1 MSDLQRWT
9 TGWSKQRI
17 RAGVARRVRA
27 RRGIDPAAAEPPQQT
42 PATLQEWVHRG
53 QYTSRWFGFP
63 LVWTMRADARFASP
77 SRVAVVCHVFYE
89 ELFPEILR
97 HLHNIPVPF
106 DLIVTDATDLDVELD
121 PLEIDIP
128 NLKNHVV
135 LPIENHGRDIYPLMA
150 LVNADLLNPYD
161 VVLKVHTKR
170 SVWRASHDLAGDGE
184 TWRQQLLAGLMGDP
198 DRVRDI
204 LTAFA
209 SDADLGMVTADGSVL
224 GPEFWGDN
232 QGITERLARRM
243 ELDIDEDRL
252 VFAAG
257 SMYWVRAF
265 ILNGLRALGMSRE
278 DFPEEAGQVNQTT
291 AHGMERLL
299 GVVTTEA
306 GLRIDEESAVPAR
319 TQQAWEVFTHDRPL
333 EPPVDVVPFYLPQ
346 FHEVAQN
353 SQWWGPGFTEW
364 TNVAAGRPVYLGH
377 HQPKLPRDLGFY
389 DLHSPWVMPQQE
401 QLAGQYGISA
411 FMFYHYWFAGE
422 SVLSDPIRSRI
433 ARTGGLPF
441 CLMWANENWTR
452 RWDGGVNDLLMH
464 QDYSRVSAIEF
475 IHSIM
480 DALSHPEY
488 FRIGGRPVLSVYR
501 PAQIPYIA
509 EVVKAW
515 RAAVR
520 DAGAGE
526 LLLLAVDM
534 EASFDGLAGTP
545 QDHGFD
551 ALMSFPPHNLEWTWK
566 QHEGLDVRPGY
577 RGNIFQY
584 RALAENS
591 IQRFGARAGEKL
603 FPGVMIGFDNT
614 ARRPDASDMWY
625 GSNPYTFRRW
635 LASMLAG
642 VMDRPRAERLV
653 FINAWNEWAEGTTL
667 EPTDKFGLTY
677 LQAVRDALLTM
688 EHGEGAKR
696 TSAAAG

>member
-1 MSDLQRWT
+1 MSDANRWNT
-9 TGWSKQRI
+9 KWTKERI
-17 RAGVARRVRA
+17 RAGVARRLRA
-27 RRGIDPAAAEPPQQT
+27 ARGAEEAPAEPPLEH
-42 PATLQEWVHRG
+42 PATLRQWVNRG
-53 QYTSRWFGFP
+53 QYSSRWFGFP
-63 LVWTMRADARFASP
+63 LVWTMRTDARFAHP
-77 SRVAVVCHVFYE
+77 ARVAVVVHVFYE
-89 ELFPEILR
+89 DLFPEILR

-106 DLIVTDATDLDVELD
+106 DLIVTDATDVDVELD
-121 PLEIDIP
+121 PLEVDIP

-170 SVWRASHDLAGDGE
+170 SVWRAEHGLSGDGDS
-184 TWRQQLLAGLMGDP
+184 WRQELLGGLMGDP
-198 DRVRDI
+198 DHVRDI
-204 LTAFA
+204 LAAFA
-209 SDADLGMVTADGSVL
+209 SDPDLGMVTASGSIL
-224 GPEFWGDN
+224 GPEYWGDN
-232 QGITERLARRM
+232 QGITERLLRRM
-243 ELDIDEDRL
+243 ELDLEEEKL

-257 SMYWVRAF
+257 SMYWTRAF
-265 ILNGLRALGMSRE
+265 ILNGLRALGITRE
-278 DFPEEAGQVNQTT
+278 DFPDEAGQVNQTT

-306 GLRIDEESAVPAR
+306 GMAIRASVDITAR
-319 TQQAWEVFTHDRPL
+319 RSQAWEVFTHDRPL
-333 EPPVDVVPFYLPQ
+333 DPPVDVVPFFLPQ

-364 TNVAAGRPVYLGH
+364 TNVASGRPAYLGH

-389 DLHSPWVMPQQE
+389 DLDSPWVMPRQE
-401 QLAGQYGISA
+401 QLAHQYGVSA
-411 FMFYHYWFAGE
+411 FMYYHYWFAGE
-422 SVLSDPIRSRI
+422 PILNAPIRNRI
-433 ARTGGLPF
+433 ERTDGLPF
-441 CLMWANENWTR
+441 CIMWANENWTR

-464 QDYSRVSAIEF
+464 QDYKKVPAIEF

-480 DALSHPEY
+480 DALAHPEY
-488 FRIGGRPVLSVYR
+488 FRVDGRPVLSVYR
-501 PAQIPYIA
+501 PAQIPYLA
-509 EVVKAW
+509 EVVKRW

-520 DAGAGE
+520 ERGLGE

-534 EASFDGLAGTP
+534 EASFDGLDGTP

-551 ALMSFPPHNLEWTWK
+551 TLMSFPPHNLEWTWK
-566 QHEGLDVRPGY
+566 QHEGLEVRPGY
-577 RGNIFQY
+577 AGNIFEY

-591 IQRFGARAGEKL
+591 MERFGQRKDEQL

-635 LASMLAG
+635 LASVLVT
-642 VMDRPRAERLV
+642 VMERPREDRIV
-653 FINAWNEWAEGTTL
+653 FINAWNEWAEGTVL
-667 EPTDKFGLTY
+667 EPTDKYGLTF

-688 EHGEGAKR
+688 EHGQAR
-696 TSAAAG
+696 

>member
-9 TGWSKQRI
+9 TGWSKERI
-17 RAGVARRVRA
+17 RDGVARRVRA
-27 RRGIDPAAAEPPQQT
+27 RRAAPLVEPPPST
-42 PATLQEWVHRG
+42 PAPLQDWVNRG
-53 QYTSRWFGFP
+53 QYSSRWFGFP
-63 LVWTMRADARFASP
+63 LVWTMRADARFAEP
-77 SRVAVVCHVFYE
+77 ARVAVVCHVFYE
-89 ELFPEILR
+89 ELFPEILL

-106 DLIVTDATDLDVELD
+106 DLIVTDATDVDVELD
-121 PLEIDIP
+121 ALAIDIP
-128 NLKNHVV
+128 NLKNHVI
-135 LPIENHGRDIYPLMA
+135 LPIENRGRDILPLMA

-170 SVWRASHDLAGDGE
+170 SVWRAGHDLDGDGE
-184 TWRQQLLAGLMGDP
+184 TWRRELLSGLMGDA

-204 LTAFA
+204 LTSFA
-209 SDADLGMVTADGSVL
+209 SDPSLGIVTAEGSVL
-224 GPEFWGDN
+224 GPEYWGDN
-232 QGITERLARRM
+232 QAITESLLRRM
-243 ELDIDEDRL
+243 ELDLHEEDL

-257 SMYWVRAF
+257 SMYWTRAF
-265 ILNGLRALGMSRE
+265 ILNGLRSLGMTSE
-278 DFPEEAGQVNQTT
+278 DFPDEAGQVNQTT

-306 GLRIDEESAVPAR
+306 GLRIISSAEVPGR
-319 TQQAWEVFTHDRPL
+319 TTQAWEVFTHDRPL
-333 EPPVDVVPFYLPQ
+333 NPPIDVVPFYLPQ
-346 FHEVAQN
+346 FHEVPQN

-364 TNVAAGRPVYLGH
+364 ANVAAGRPVYLGH

-401 QLAGQYGISA
+401 DLAHRYGVSA

-422 SVLSDPIRSRI
+422 PILSDPIRSRI

-452 RWDGGVNDLLMH
+452 RWDGGVHDLLMH
-464 QDYSRVSAIEF
+464 QDYSKVPATEF
-475 IHSIM
+475 IRSIM

-488 FRIGGRPVLSVYR
+488 FRINGRPVLSVYR
-501 PAQIPYIA
+501 PAQIPYLA
-509 EVVKAW
+509 ETVKAW
-515 RAAVR
+515 RAEVR
-520 DAGAGE
+520 DAGLGE

-534 EASFDGLAGTP
+534 EASFDGLDGSP

-566 QHEGLDVRPGY
+566 RHEGLHVRPGY
-577 RGNIFQY
+577 QGNIFEY
-584 RALAENS
+584 GKLAENS
-591 IQRFGARAGEKL
+591 MERFANRQAEQL

-614 ARRPDASDMWY
+614 ARRPNASDMWY

-635 LASMLAG
+635 LAGILVQ
-642 VMDRPRAERLV
+642 VMQRPREERIV
-653 FINAWNEWAEGTTL
+653 FINAWNEWAEGTVL

-688 EHGEGAKR
+688 EHGE
-696 TSAAAG
+696 AAVRQAAQG